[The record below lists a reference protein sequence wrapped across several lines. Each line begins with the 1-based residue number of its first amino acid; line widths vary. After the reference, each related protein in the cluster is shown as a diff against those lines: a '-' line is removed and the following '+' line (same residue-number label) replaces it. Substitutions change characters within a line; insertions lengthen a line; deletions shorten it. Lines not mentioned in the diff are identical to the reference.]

1 MLSWS
6 FILSISWVK
15 DFQISKDILFFKQE
29 AFYIKGPGKKT
40 HKNPAPNFFSGV
52 RIEQWKKP

>member
-15 DFQISKDILFFKQE
+15 VFQISKDILFFKQE
-29 AFYIKGPGKKT
+29 AFYIKGPGKKHT
-40 HKNPAPNFFSGV
+40 QEPAQFFSGV
-52 RIEQWKKP
+52 PIEQWKKP